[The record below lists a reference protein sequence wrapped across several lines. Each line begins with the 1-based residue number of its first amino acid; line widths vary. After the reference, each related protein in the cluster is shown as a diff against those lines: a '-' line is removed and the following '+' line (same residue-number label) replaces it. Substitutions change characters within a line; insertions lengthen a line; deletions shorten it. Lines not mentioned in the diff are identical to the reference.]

1 MFRIVKWEFP
11 VCSPAYM
18 FSTDLVIGNKIILGK
33 LQSDKPQFS
42 ICGLGL
48 TKAER
53 EIFGGKRFQIKNV
66 VNIYIGKLIISINR
80 DGYKNHM
87 KNVKITSDRPLFQGV
102 N

>member
-1 MFRIVKWEFP
+1 MLRIVKWEFP

-18 FSTDLVIGNKIILGK
+18 TSTDLVIGQNVIIGK

-53 EIFGGKRFQIKNV
+53 VIFGGKRFRVRKV

-80 DGYKNHM
+80 GGYKEHM
-87 KNVKITSDRPLFQGV
+87 KNVKITSDKPLFQGV
-102 N
+102 R